1 MGANIIIFT
10 DLTKKMAHI
19 PSISSSKYPQ
29 PPVFMSKRFVHFSLS
44 SFRSPLYDRGL
55 IIPAPPVPLSATSR
69 PSLDDLLTFPG
80 FCFHVATSFLPFKR
94 QEKGSKKGGKSHY
107 VCRSKSANILYE
119 SILKML
125 LGALRP
131 CRKANSAV
139 FFIVELAD
147 AAKNILKIESI
158 SIEKV
163 VVQV

>member
-1 MGANIIIFT
+1 M
-10 DLTKKMAHI
+10 
-19 PSISSSKYPQ
+19 
-29 PPVFMSKRFVHFSLS
+29 PVLPYFFFDES
-44 SFRSPLYDRGL
+44 
-55 IIPAPPVPLSATSR
+55 
-69 PSLDDLLTFPG
+69 SLDFLLTFSL
-80 FCFHVATSFLPFKR
+80 FAPF
-94 QEKGSKKGGKSHY
+94 KSHY